1 MNFKPLSNH
10 VFLEPLEEEKT
21 TKSGIVLP
29 ETAEKE
35 KPIKGKVLAV
45 GPGKL
50 MENGSTQPMAVKVG
64 DMVLFKKYGPDEIEM
79 EGKKYLVGDEDDILA
94 IIAPS
99 S

>member
-1 MNFKPLSNH
+1 MQFKPLSNH

-35 KPIKGKVLAV
+35 KPVKGKVLAV

-50 MENGSTQPMAVKVG
+50 NEKGELQLMSVKVG
-64 DMVLFKKYGPDEIEM
+64 DIVLFKKYGPDEIEI
-79 EGKKYLVGDEDDILA
+79 ENKKYLVGDEEDILA
-94 IIAPS
+94 IIE
-99 S
+99 

>member
-10 VFLEPLEEEKT
+10 VFLEALEEEKV

-29 ETAEKE
+29 DTAERE
-35 KPIKGKVLAV
+35 KPIRGKVLAI

-50 MENGSTQPMAVKVG
+50 NDKGERVPMAVKIG
-64 DMVLFKKYGPDEIEM
+64 DTVLFKKYGPDEVEI

-94 IIAPS
+94 IIE
-99 S
+99 

>member
-10 VFLEPLEEEKT
+10 LFLEPLAEENT

-35 KPIKGKVLAV
+35 RPMRGKVIAI

-50 MENGSTQPMAVKVG
+50 NEKGERVAMSVKVG
-64 DMVLFKKYGPDEIEM
+64 DVVLFKKYGPDEIEFDK
-79 EGKKYLVGDEDDILA
+79 KKYLVGDEDDILA
-94 IIAPS
+94 IIE
-99 S
+99 